1 MAATHSKL
9 WHLERIN
16 LFKEL
21 SSEELEEI
29 DENTIMKSADKNK
42 YIYFPAEPSTIIF
55 FLKSGRVKIGT
66 YSDDGKEVIK
76 AILNPGEFFG
86 ELGIAGESTRNDFAI
101 AMDDDTRFCAMNVAD
116 IKEMMSKNATLSLA
130 ITANIGERLR
140 KVERRLEALIFKDA
154 QTRIVDFIKEMAAD
168 YGTNVGDE
176 VMVKHNLTHQDIASL
191 TATSRQTVTSVLN
204 ALKDDNKIHLERNK
218 LLIRNIRAL

>member
-1 MAATHSKL
+1 MAATQSKL

-21 SSEELEEI
+21 SSDELDEI
-29 DENTIMKSADKNK
+29 DERTTMRSAAKNN
-42 YIYFPAEPSTIIF
+42 YIYFPEEPSTVIF
-55 FLKSGRVKIGT
+55 FLKSGRVKIG
-66 YSDDGKEVIK
+66 SFSEGGKEVIK

-86 ELGIAGESTRNDFAI
+86 ELGIAGESQRNDFAI
-101 AMDDDTRFCAMNVAD
+101 AMDDDTRFCAMNVD
-116 IKEMMSKNATLSLA
+116 DVKEMMSKNASLSLA
-130 ITANIGERLR
+130 ITATIGKRLR

-154 QTRIVDFIKEMAAD
+154 RTRIVDFIKEMAAD
-168 YGTNVGDE
+168 YGTQVGEE

-204 ALKDDNKIHLERNK
+204 GLKDDNKIHLERNR
-218 LLIRNIRAL
+218 LLVRNMSAL